1 MLEDL
6 VYISLNSS
14 LSVTMKPPVSMEI
27 SNLFLVV
34 LFSVAFSFGI
44 LGCSF
49 PFRDWGEGE
58 SIFRQF
64 IIIACLS

>member
-14 LSVTMKPPVSMEI
+14 PSVTMKPPVSMEI

-34 LFSVAFSFGI
+34 LFSVAASFGI
-44 LGCSF
+44 LSQFF
-49 PFRDWGEGE
+49 PFRDLGEGD

-64 IIIACLS
+64 

>member
-6 VYISLNSS
+6 VYISLNSPP
-14 LSVTMKPPVSMEI
+14 SVTMKSPVSMEI

-34 LFSVAFSFGI
+34 LFSVAASFGI
-44 LGCSF
+44 LGQFF
-49 PFRDWGEGE
+49 PFRDLGEGD

-64 IIIACLS
+64 